1 MRISDWSSDVC
12 ASVLTARAGR
22 IGSTAAEALLHA
34 SQETRTYGESA
45 ANISMTTFLGGL
57 VGAGAGA
64 LANPLSRRV
73 EADLTVPVDPRADP
87 YRPGFVTLTEED
99 LKLDTAEASADL
111 IQGVLDDPTVPPARG
126 LGAEGIEFN
135 DRAIDDLPPIELPAR
150 IGQGG
155 PVGAM
160 AVSPSDE
167 QLKSALGVERVT
179 RWRSPMPRPRP

>member
-12 ASVLTARAGR
+12 ASVLTARAGL

-64 LANPLSRRV
+64 LAHPLRRRV

-87 YRPGFVTLTEED
+87 
-99 LKLDTAEASADL
+99 
-111 IQGVLDDPTVPPARG
+111 
-126 LGAEGIEFN
+126 
-135 DRAIDDLPPIELPAR
+135 DRQSL
-150 IGQGG
+150 GQGKR
-155 PVGAM
+155 
-160 AVSPSDE
+160 VSVSVETGDDRV
-167 QLKSALGVERVT
+167 LKT
-179 RWRSPMPRPRP
+179 KKKKYNK

>member
-22 IGSTAAEALLHA
+22 IGSTAAEGLLHA
-34 SQETRTYGESA
+34 SQETRTYGERA

-111 IQGVLDDPTVPPARG
+111 IQ
-126 LGAEGIEFN
+126 E
-135 DRAIDDLPPIELPAR
+135 DR
-150 IGQGG
+150 
-155 PVGAM
+155 
-160 AVSPSDE
+160 
-167 QLKSALGVERVT
+167 KST
-179 RWRSPMPRPRP
+179 RLNSSH